1 MQFFTSGLF
10 KIKITRKTVCSWYD
24 EIIAGENMILL
35 GFLGTMVVF
44 LGVGLLSMRQSKAE
58 VSDYLLAGRNIS
70 PTAAGLSAVASNNSG
85 FMFIGAIGFTYTYG
99 LSAFWLLF
107 AWILGDY
114 CSWLI
119 VHKKLREQSE
129 ERNSQ
134 SISGYLSHNGETNQR
149 SVQLFLGVLTAVF
162 LTMYAAA
169 QLKAGGKALEGT
181 LGWNGDTGILM
192 GMGMVALYSFAGGI
206 RASIWT
212 DVAQSI
218 VMLLAMGVLVVVCH
232 INVLSISELPTSL
245 QTIDANLM
253 TWTPVDASL
262 GLLPYALG
270 WFFAGFGG
278 IGQPHII
285 VRAMTV
291 REATDITVMKRVYFS
306 WYLIFSLFTFLV
318 GLYARVYFDGHDG
331 LLFDKETALP
341 MLSTELLSPFLV
353 GVILAAMFAATMSTA
368 DSQVLASSASIT
380 QDIAPTKEE
389 DSYIR
394 SKIVTLCV
402 VLVSGLVAFT
412 GPDSVFVLVTIAWG
426 LMMTCFAPIMIVRV
440 LSRDIEWKRLIL
452 SCALGVMA
460 MFGWSYGA
468 KLGDAMFDG
477 TVGFLVSMMLMW
489 GLSQK
494 KE

>member
-1 MQFFTSGLF
+1 MVL
-10 KIKITRKTVCSWYD
+10 V
-24 EIIAGENMILL
+24 
-35 GFLGTMVVF
+35 GFLGTMAVF
-44 LGVGLLSMRQSKAE
+44 LVIGLMSMRQSKAE
-58 VSDYLLAGRNIS
+58 VSDYLLADRNVS
-70 PTAAGLSAVASNNSG
+70 PAAAGLSAVASNNSG

-114 CSWLI
+114 FSWLI

-129 ERNSQ
+129 ERKSQ
-134 SISGYLSHNGETNQR
+134 SISGYLSHNGEANQR
-149 SVQLFLGVLTAVF
+149 AVQLFLGVLTAIF

-181 LGWNGDTGILM
+181 LGWNGNTGIFI

-218 VMLLAMGVLVVVCH
+218 VMILAMGLLVAVCH
-232 INVLSISELPTSL
+232 LNVLSISNLSTSL
-245 QTIDANLM
+245 QSIDPSLM
-253 TWTPVDASL
+253 NWTPSDASL
-262 GLLPYALG
+262 GLFPYALG

-285 VRAMTV
+285 IRAMTV
-291 REATDITVMKRVYFS
+291 RDASAIHVMRRIYFS
-306 WYLIFSLFTFLV
+306 WYIVFSLFTFLV
-318 GLYARVYFDGHDG
+318 GLYARVYFEGHEG

-341 MLSTELLSPFLV
+341 VLSTELLSPFLV

-380 QDIAPTKEE
+380 QDIMPSKEE
-389 DSYIR
+389 SSYFR
-394 SKIVTLCV
+394 SKIATICV
-402 VLVSGLVAFT
+402 VLIAGLVAFV

-426 LMMTCFAPIMIVRV
+426 LMMTCFAPIMILRV
-440 LSRDIEWKRLIL
+440 INRDIAWDKLIV
-452 SCALGVMA
+452 SCLIGVGA
-460 MFGWSYGA
+460 MFGWSFGLL
-468 KLGDAMFDG
+468 LGDAMFDG
-477 TVGFLVSMMLMW
+477 TVGFLISMLLCW
-489 GLSQK
+489 IFSEK